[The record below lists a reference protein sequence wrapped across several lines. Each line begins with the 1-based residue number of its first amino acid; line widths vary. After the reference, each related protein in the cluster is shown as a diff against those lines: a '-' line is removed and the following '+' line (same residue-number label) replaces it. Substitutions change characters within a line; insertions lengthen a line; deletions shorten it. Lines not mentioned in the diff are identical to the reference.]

1 MMFKNIINWK
11 FMDLWKVPDDTFEDN
26 RILDSKNVKEIEKK
40 AFDSILMEGS
50 KHARGKAKTFT
61 HKEIYNKMNE
71 IIEKCIDN
79 D

>member
-1 MMFKNIINWK
+1 
-11 FMDLWKVPDDTFEDN
+11 MDLWKVPKEALSNNQNVIDQP
-26 RILDSKNVKEIEKK
+26 KNVKEIEKK
-40 AFDSILMEGS
+40 AFDSILMGGS

-61 HKEIYNKMNE
+61 HKEIDNKMNE